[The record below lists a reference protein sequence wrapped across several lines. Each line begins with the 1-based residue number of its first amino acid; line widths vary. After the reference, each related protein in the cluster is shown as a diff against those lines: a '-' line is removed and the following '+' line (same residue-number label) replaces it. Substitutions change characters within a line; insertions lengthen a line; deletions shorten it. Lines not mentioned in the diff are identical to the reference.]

1 VKRDIWCLVAFRT
14 CRGVAAGL
22 INIAFPYLILRQLHA
37 TPLALGLLYTAGSFG
52 TAVIGLVCGF
62 LADLL
67 GRKFMLGIL
76 GALLPASALLVY
88 LSTSQWV
95 LFAATFIGGFS
106 ATGSLASGGV
116 GGAAMPVQSAVLADV
131 TNADERTVWFARFA
145 FLSGVTGAAG
155 ALAARVVP
163 VRPGFLVACVIAAA
177 GTLALVPIRSSRP
190 AREVLRLPSLGTISR
205 FTITGVL
212 NGFSQGLVTPF
223 LIPFFVIVYHVPRE
237 QMSVAAFLSGLI
249 ASAAML
255 AAAPLERA
263 FGWVQSIVLTR
274 AVGIVLFVL
283 FPLVRALPVSLA
295 IYMLAPA
302 LRVIAAPIQQSVM
315 SEMVLEEER
324 SRALGINQV
333 ARLTSAS
340 TGTVLTGYL
349 FHIAAVALPF
359 YLYAAVAGGNLFLYR
374 LFFGGTDSA
383 GHSAAAAERRA
394 GPTIP

>member
-22 INIAFPYLILRQLHA
+22 INVAFPYLILRQLHA

-52 TAVIGLVCGF
+52 TAVIGFVCGF
-62 LADLL
+62 LADML

-88 LSTSQWV
+88 LSRNQWV

-177 GTLALVPIRSSRP
+177 GTLALAPIRSSRP
-190 AREVLRLPSLGTISR
+190 AGEVLRLPSLGTISK

-223 LIPFFVIVYHVPRE
+223 LIPFFVIVYHVPRA

-263 FGWVQSIVLTR
+263 VGWVQSIIVTR
-274 AVGIVLFVL
+274 AAGIVLFVL
-283 FPLVRALPVSLA
+283 FPLIRVLPVSLA